1 MEETGLSENCMK
13 AQQVET
19 DKTAKSRQTRQ
30 PSPDQHD
37 NALMLGKGNS
47 DERF

>member
-1 MEETGLSENCMK
+1 MEETGLSEKCMK

-19 DKTAKSRQTRQ
+19 GKTSR
-30 PSPDQHD
+30 DQHD
-37 NALMLGKGNS
+37 NALMLGKGTS